1 MFWQRSWVDAWRR
14 ARGGAEGS
22 AVREFEL
29 RVATADDRD
38 FLYDLHRR
46 SLGDAIEATW
56 GPWDDELQRQFH
68 RDWFDPQHVE
78 IVLIGGRPVGMIQAD
93 STALDT
99 FYISRIEVDPDL
111 QNRGVGTALMQHL
124 VERALQSGAQ
134 AVELHV
140 LELNRA
146 RELYERLGFR
156 VVGKEPPK
164 LRMRLALS

>member
-1 MFWQRSWVDAWRR
+1 MFLRRGGVDACRS

-68 RDWFDPQHVE
+68 RDWFDPEQVE
-78 IVLIGGRPVGMIQAD
+78 IVVIDGRPVGMIQAD

-111 QNRGVGTALMQHL
+111 QNHGVGTALMQHL
-124 VERALQSGAQ
+124 VERARQSNAQ

-146 RELYERLGFR
+146 RELYKRLGFR
-156 VVGKEPPK
+156 VVAKEPPR